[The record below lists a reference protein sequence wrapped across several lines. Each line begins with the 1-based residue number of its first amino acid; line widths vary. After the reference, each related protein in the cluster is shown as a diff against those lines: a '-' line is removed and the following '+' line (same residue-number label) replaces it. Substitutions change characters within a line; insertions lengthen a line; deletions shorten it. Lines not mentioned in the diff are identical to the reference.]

1 MRSVTLFPLFFA
13 LGLSLLPGQVACADV
28 PPKATFATFGPFIEQ
43 VSKTGSN
50 ETTFQPFSTLST
62 IESSIRTTTNA
73 TTVNP
78 APALTVFG
86 TVTGQISVPGNGQ
99 TVATSTTAL
108 EACPGPTQIMNSS
121 STMEATVQIQV
132 SNFVGTVTVVLTQTG
147 SSVLPLGME
156 SSATSIAATTTEVG
170 GLHSTLAT
178 EITGIPSQSNSS
190 SSGFTP
196 RSNWTAGYNM
206 TNGSFVN
213 SPSSPQTAF
222 TVFTGDGTSHRH
234 TNVPGM
240 LPFLVFH
247 VAVVSLL

>member
-1 MRSVTLFPLFFA
+1 MLFALFFA
-13 LGLSLLPGQVACADV
+13 LGLSLLPGQVACANV
-28 PPKATFATFGPFIEQ
+28 PPKATFATFGPFIGQ

-50 ETTFQPFSTLST
+50 ETTFQPFSTPST
-62 IESSIRTTTNA
+62 VESSIRTTTNA
-73 TTVNP
+73 TTVSP
-78 APALTVFG
+78 LSAPTVFG
-86 TVTGQISVPGNGQ
+86 TVTGQSSVPGNGQ

-108 EACPGPTQIMNSS
+108 EACPGPTGIMNSS

-156 SSATSIAATTTEVG
+156 SGATSIAATTTEVG
-170 GLHSTLAT
+170 GLHSNSNLAP
-178 EITGIPSQSNSS
+178 EITVIPSQSNSS
-190 SSGFTP
+190 SSEFTP

-213 SPSSPQTAF
+213 SSSSPRTAL

-234 TNVPGM
+234 INVPGM